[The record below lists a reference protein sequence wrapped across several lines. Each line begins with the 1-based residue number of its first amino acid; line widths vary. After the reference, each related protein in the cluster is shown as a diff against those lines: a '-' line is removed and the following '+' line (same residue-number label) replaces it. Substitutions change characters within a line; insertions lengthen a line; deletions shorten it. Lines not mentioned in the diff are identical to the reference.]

1 MLVMVILTRSTSAKS
16 SCSDGNNE
24 GVQYFWNFSKQIS
37 YYKSQNHEIPFHFMK
52 KAQAMFSVKHLFS
65 TSLDFCLCRNKISQF
80 HKFHLKHSYIKI
92 FNLINRSVFSARM
105 KMVNT
110 AIAII
115 ASSKSLRWCKND
127 FHGLNDFMQ
136 TKKGDWSSRQPFAH
150 SSFAQFCTVLHCKS
164 LKCNVLRIATFDK
177 GSLKFAQIYWI
188 VLLHYSLL
196 QNSTLNS
203 SLLHCLVLKIRA
215 ISCV

>member
-1 MLVMVILTRSTSAKS
+1 MVIMRG
-16 SCSDGNNE
+16 SDTFE
-24 GVQYFWNFSKQIS
+24 TPQSKFHTTNRI
-37 YYKSQNHEIPFHFMK
+37 NHKIPFQFIK

-115 ASSKSLRWCKND
+115 ASSKSLR
-127 FHGLNDFMQ
+127 
-136 TKKGDWSSRQPFAH
+136 
-150 SSFAQFCTVLHCKS
+150 
-164 LKCNVLRIATFDK
+164 
-177 GSLKFAQIYWI
+177 
-188 VLLHYSLL
+188 
-196 QNSTLNS
+196 
-203 SLLHCLVLKIRA
+203 
-215 ISCV
+215 